1 MLFVCLAVDQILNP
15 ANRQRMSLEEQLKEL
30 LEKLDM
36 SSAMKSSPSRSKR
49 LKLLKKTITDVRS
62 EIYLKTRHPAAAPS
76 EPKPAETE
84 EKPLPPTRHSTQE
97 EGMYQVV

>member
-1 MLFVCLAVDQILNP
+1 MDQILNP

-49 LKLLKKTITDVRS
+49 LKLLKKTIADVRS
-62 EIYLKTRHPAAAPS
+62 EIYLKTRHPAVVSS
-76 EPKPAETE
+76 ELKPADTE
-84 EKPLPPTRHSTQE
+84 EKPLPPTGHSTQE
-97 EGMYQVV
+97 EGTYQAVLKL